1 MHGGGLRVSEALGL
15 WVADVFEDPLDPER
29 ALIRIYHPEDGKAP
43 EVWKGCHGGTHRA
56 AYLKENY
63 ALIPRNR
70 LGWKGRVMDHKD
82 NFIQVQWFP
91 SAYGVLFMKLWRD
104 YLYCKRQFNPRPTIL
119 ISDTKP

>member
-1 MHGGGLRVSEALGL
+1 MSEALGL

-119 ISDTKP
+119 TSDTKP